1 MTNYNMLAADLDITD
16 ELIDVLLPGIARDN
30 IDWEGLVSIKDIYT
44 SEVKRR
50 LFDQVRNLKRQGAK
64 LNTRVNAAKELFDEE
79 EESYE
84 SASKL
89 QKSEKPNLSPI
100 LKPDQHGHD
109 GHEKL

>member
-50 LFDQVRNLKRQGAK
+50 LFD
-64 LNTRVNAAKELFDEE
+64 
-79 EESYE
+79 
-84 SASKL
+84 
-89 QKSEKPNLSPI
+89 
-100 LKPDQHGHD
+100 
-109 GHEKL
+109 